1 MADNG
6 RCYLCSK
13 TTPFVSVQVDHLIP
27 KRLKPADFNDIWE
40 RLGGDLPNLGP
51 HHISNL
57 RAICSDCNSSRVKGA
72 STLAEGYLAAQLTN
86 SARISKLAFAVQSRM
101 RRDRAV
107 GESAVKVTSAADDED
122 FRVLW
127 EEGLS
132 QALMGTLHMA
142 AQAIE
147 PSSGAES
154 LVMAGE
160 TAVILR
166 TSMSPDAA
174 RLMGAVQLVSGV
186 PLVRITESLI
196 PDAVEVVAERHREF
210 AESTFP
216 DLRGANSGTTD
227 WSTATFIVTW
237 ESATIDEQIC
247 VCRASVALDG
257 EVTAPVS
264 LQSENGDELIDISG
278 PECVVDGYAF
288 FEVTVGVGDGVY
300 NVALQ
305 DESLAPS
312 RKDSQPA

>member
-1 MADNG
+1 
-6 RCYLCSK
+6 
-13 TTPFVSVQVDHLIP
+13 
-27 KRLKPADFNDIWE
+27 
-40 RLGGDLPNLGP
+40 
-51 HHISNL
+51 
-57 RAICSDCNSSRVKGA
+57 
-72 STLAEGYLAAQLTN
+72 
-86 SARISKLAFAVQSRM
+86 M

-107 GESAVKVTSAADDED
+107 GESAVKVTSAAVDED

-196 PDAVEVVAERHREF
+196 PDAVEVVAESHREF